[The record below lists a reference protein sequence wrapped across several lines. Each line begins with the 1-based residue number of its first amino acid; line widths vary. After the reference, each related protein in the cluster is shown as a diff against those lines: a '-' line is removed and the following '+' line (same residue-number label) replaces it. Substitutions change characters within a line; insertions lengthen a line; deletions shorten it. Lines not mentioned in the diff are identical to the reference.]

1 MKLAIF
7 AFAAVLGLGSGAASA
22 QVSDPREPTLPLW
35 ELGLGGVGRVST
47 DYPGA
52 DSYNLRFNPVPYIKY
67 RGRFVELGGD
77 EALRL
82 IPIRT
87 ERFEL
92 GFSLDSSAR
101 VANRV
106 TALGNVV
113 PDVDALAEFGPEF
126 IFRAVEPGGLA
137 GGRLPGQLELL
148 LQTRGVFSVS
158 GWTDIGYEGALIR
171 PAIRYRQFAVLRPG
185 SRIQL
190 GLGPL
195 FVTEGVQDEYYELAA
210 EGAEPGYDATG
221 GYLGTELRA
230 AIRYPLTG
238 RLTVFGG
245 MTATWLGG
253 AANHDSP
260 LMKSDWDGAA
270 YLGVTYSLFQSTRRT
285 ARDR

>member
-7 AFAAVLGLGSGAASA
+7 AISAALGLLSGAASA
-22 QVSDPREPTLPLW
+22 QVSDPAEPTLPLW

-52 DSYNLRFNPVPYIKY
+52 DSYNLRFNPVPYVKY

-92 GFSLDSSAR
+92 GFGLDSSAR

-106 TALGNVV
+106 TAVGNVV

-126 IFRAVEPGGLA
+126 IWRAVEPGGLA
-137 GGRLPGQLELL
+137 GGRLPGQLELV
-148 LQTRGVFSVS
+148 LQTRGVFSVN
-158 GWTDIGYEGALIR
+158 GLTDIGYEGSLVR
-171 PAIRYRQFAVLRPG
+171 PAVRYRQFGMLRPG
-185 SRIQL
+185 SRIQV
-190 GLGPL
+190 GIGPL
-195 FVTEGVQDEYYELAA
+195 FVTEGVQEEYYEVAA
-210 EGAEPGYDATG
+210 SDGEPGYDASG
-221 GYLGTELRA
+221 GYLGTEARA
-230 AIRYPLTG
+230 AIRFPLTE
-238 RLTVFGG
+238 RITLFGG

-253 AANHDSP
+253 SVNHGSP

-270 YLGVTYSLFQSTRRT
+270 YFGVTYSIFQSKRRT
-285 ARDR
+285 TRDR